1 MKIHPTAVVH
11 PSARIAEGAEIGPY
25 CLIGENAEVGDGS
38 ALTSHIVI
46 GRNVT
51 IGKGNIIYSHAV
63 LGGPPQDLD
72 YRGDSTLLKIGDENI
87 IREFVTINIGTT
99 KGGGLTSVGNR
110 NFLMACSHIAHDCT
124 LEDNV
129 VLTNAVLLAGHI
141 YVERNAVL
149 SGAAAC
155 HHFVTIGRYA
165 FVGGLTR
172 IVQDVPPFMIV
183 EGNPSRVRGVN
194 VVGLKRG
201 GFSEERIEALK
212 EAHRRIFRTTK
223 IRMEVLLDMKNSSD
237 LTPEVEYLVEF
248 LLRAARGKHGRAR
261 EALRTW

>member
-11 PSARIAEGAEIGPY
+11 PSARIEETVEIGPY
-25 CLIGENAEVGDGS
+25 CVVEENAEIGEGS
-38 ALTSHIVI
+38 ILTNHVVI
-46 GRNVT
+46 CKNVT
-51 IGKGNIIYSHAV
+51 LGKGNLIHSHVV

-72 YRGDSTLLKIGDENI
+72 YREDSTHLKIGDENI

-99 KGGGLTSVGNR
+99 KGGGMTIIGNR

-129 VLTNAVLLAGHI
+129 IITNAVLLAGHI
-141 YVERNAVL
+141 LVEQNAVL

-172 IVQDVPPFMIV
+172 IVQDVPPFVIV

-194 VVGLKRG
+194 VVGLRRAG
-201 GFSEERIEALK
+201 SSEDRIEALK
-212 EAHRRIFRTTK
+212 EAHRRIFRMVN
-223 IRMEVLLDMKNSSD
+223 IRTEVLLDMKSSPD

-248 LLRAARGKHGRAR
+248 LLRTARGKHGRAR